1 MICLE
6 CIISVLGGRL
16 LRHWSTIAQ
25 SQGIFSK
32 LGKDFHFLLAYRSAS
47 FHVAGEV
54 WGLDE
59 VLFLYVFD
67 YLLFYFIFG
76 CAGSLL
82 LWRLF
87 SS

>member
-1 MICLE
+1 MSGMYHF
-6 CIISVLGGRL
+6 CIGGETL
-16 LRHWSTIAQ
+16 KTLVNYCSK
-25 SQGIFSK
+25 SEFFSK

-76 CAGSLL
+76 CAGSVL